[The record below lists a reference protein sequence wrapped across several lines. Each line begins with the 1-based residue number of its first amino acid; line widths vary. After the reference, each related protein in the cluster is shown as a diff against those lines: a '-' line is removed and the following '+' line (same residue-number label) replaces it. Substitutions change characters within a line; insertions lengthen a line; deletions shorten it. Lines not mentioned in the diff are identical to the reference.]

1 MAIVNNILNMV
12 DLNTKKYSEKLKKM
26 KKDTARD
33 TKSMSE
39 GFKGIGSAFKALAAT
54 VVSVSFANSIKKEL
68 METEKSVAGLIGF
81 FGGLKA
87 ARDQFEMLS
96 GDCGADEDV
105 LSDSLRH
112 RAEP

>member
-39 GFKGIGSAFKALAAT
+39 GFKGIVRHDGLLRIKNETLNCCLA
-54 VVSVSFANSIKKEL
+54 SSQLFSPRR
-68 METEKSVAGLIGF
+68 EKSC
-81 FGGLKA
+81 KRSA
-87 ARDQFEMLS
+87 A
-96 GDCGADEDV
+96 
-105 LSDSLRH
+105 
-112 RAEP
+112 